1 MAQVAVDL
9 AKERAEVG
17 VISNLAVNPA
27 QRRERFVSSIRRLM
41 KRRVKQAIG
50 RQLNAKRQESL
61 EKTLIRGAERVW
73 ALGYH
78 LDDVAKLDVLHVN
91 ALLDE
96 LEDEGYK
103 SGTIAA
109 YLSAFRQLGRWLGDT
124 EMAHLKRA
132 APDVADPVCSPTARA
147 TVQSPD
153 S

>member
-1 MAQVAVDL
+1 M
-9 AKERAEVG
+9 
-17 VISNLAVNPA
+17 ISNLAGNPA

-61 EKTLIRGAERVW
+61 EKVLVRGAERVW

-91 ALLDE
+91 ALLHA
-96 LEDEGYK
+96 LENEGYK
-103 SGTIAA
+103 SGTITS

-124 EMAHLKRA
+124 EMANLKRA
-132 APDVADPVCSPTARA
+132 AQAVADPGCLPTARA
-147 TVQSPD
+147 TGQSPD